1 MDFDKI
7 VQKMRKKGQKLWS
20 LGDIEA
26 TLESNRSDVKK
37 GTAYK
42 LVHRLVSTGVLVSI
56 RKGMYLWNMGEK
68 LDPED
73 FYWPILKKVIAEN
86 YLGQG
91 IITGSKALAFSLRDY
106 SLPETMQIVTQKDAA
121 KLALLGDYRLVSQV
135 VRGEKKSLYPLI
147 KKYSTRLTIEGMQF
161 MVTAPEH
168 ALLEALTTRTGA
180 DVNDTAIIERWLRKN
195 ASSLREEVFAEFIPH
210 RYISATNRLKYLA
223 ADQEIQS
230 LYEMMVR
237 LIDNQ
242 GKGCHLSRAALSGY
256 KPLKRNT

>member
-7 VQKMRKKGQKLWS
+7 VQRMKKKWQKLWS
-20 LGDIEA
+20 LADIEGSH
-26 TLESNRSDVKK
+26 ESNRSDVKK
-37 GTAYK
+37 GAAYK

-147 KKYSTRLTIEGMQF
+147 KKYSTRLTIEWVVKRNRSKIANEERNSQF
-161 MVTAPEH
+161 RFRM
-168 ALLEALTTRTGA
+168 
-180 DVNDTAIIERWLRKN
+180 TAIG
-195 ASSLREEVFAEFIPH
+195 
-210 RYISATNRLKYLA
+210 TQLA
-223 ADQEIQS
+223 
-230 LYEMMVR
+230 
-237 LIDNQ
+237 
-242 GKGCHLSRAALSGY
+242 GLSRWEAGSRSEHRD
-256 KPLKRNT
+256 KIHI